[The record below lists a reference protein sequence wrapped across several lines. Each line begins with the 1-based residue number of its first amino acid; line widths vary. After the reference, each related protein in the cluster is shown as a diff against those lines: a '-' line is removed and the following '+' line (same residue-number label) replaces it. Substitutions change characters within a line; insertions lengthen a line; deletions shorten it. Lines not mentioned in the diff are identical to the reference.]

1 VETIRFVNASLKI
14 AFEEGS
20 FEENI
25 FLREYYALS
34 LLNNDPLGMW
44 LKSSKIRKDAE
55 QSDQV
60 ILTLLV
66 DLHRKVDALVHSAN
80 HKDKPLHLPLAKNG
94 TLNAIG
100 HGYIQFDSDRLL
112 EGESYYARIDM
123 PTFPR
128 RPIPL
133 FFEALSASI
142 GKITHMHDDDE
153 KDWSIYL
160 VACERAMI
168 RQMKGNSSEY

>member
-1 VETIRFVNASLKI
+1 VKTIRFVNASLNI
-14 AFEEGS
+14 NFEEGN
-20 FEENI
+20 FEENL
-25 FLREYYALS
+25 FLKEYYALS

-44 LKSSKIRKDAE
+44 LKSSKIRKEAE
-55 QSDQV
+55 KSDQV

-66 DLHRKVDALVHSAN
+66 DLHRKVDALVHRIN
-80 HKDKPLHLPLAKNG
+80 HNDKPLHLPLAKDG

-100 HGYIQFDSDRLL
+100 YGYIQFDSDRLI
-112 EGESYYARIDM
+112 EGKSYYARIDM

-133 FFEALSASI
+133 FFEALSNSI
-142 GKITHMHDDDE
+142 GMITHMHDDDE
-153 KDWSIYL
+153 KDWSVYL